1 MLMLFFNSDKFN
13 KISAEQHQKRS
24 SIFDDNLKTLK
35 TPFITV
41 KFFSVLLIFLA
52 ISVSLK
58 SQVNY
63 DHFIRL
69 GQMEMQKSRY
79 LEAINNFNT
88 AIYSKK
94 EGFEA
99 YFLRGI
105 AKFSLGDFQGA
116 INDFSKTIALHPLY
130 VRAYHYRGISR
141 DRMYD
146 YALAIS
152 DFDKALKIDPFNAEL
167 FLARG
172 DTKLHLN
179 DYQGAVEDYTSAI
192 DLDHELAAAW
202 LNRGVSYH
210 LLNEHEKALSDLNQA
225 IQLDYFNVQAWAK
238 RGIVRYE
245 IDSLDQAIAD
255 FNHAIS
261 LDDENPLVYFQRG
274 LTYLKLNDT
283 VAALKDYDKVID
295 LEPDNALT
303 FYNRALIKSMQEN
316 YEEALEDYTAAAQ
329 INPLNVYAYFNRGI
343 VNAELEHLDNAEADF
358 TRCIEIFPDF
368 VGAYVNRSVV
378 RQQKGDRFGSV
389 QDHDI
394 AMNII
399 EELNSDKKDYETIYR
414 RYQDSIYFNKII
426 EFEADFVS
434 GNVKKGRIQF
444 QRITIEPKP
453 NFFLVYAIKSS
464 SPVDKENAKNEY
476 YDENIAKFNANNRFG
491 IKLVFTTREGPVS
504 NETTI
509 SELQRID
516 SAILIAGDTAG
527 AYFMK
532 GVVNSMLQNYS
543 IAINAYNKALKHD
556 PYISYAYLNRGTTQ
570 YELDEFIFNEQEYT
584 SAITISRSGY
594 NEPRKE
600 IEEPDYHSTMDDYS
614 KVIRQN
620 PDLPFVYYNR
630 ANVQLR
636 LKEYHRAIDNYSRA
650 IELEPDMAEAYYNRA
665 LTLLFLEENELACKD
680 LSIAGELGI
689 TDAYNVIKRYCHK

>member
-1 MLMLFFNSDKFN
+1 LISDKFK
-13 KISAEQHQKRS
+13 KIRSEKHQKRN
-24 SIFDDNLKTLK
+24 SIFEVNLNNLKITRTAIQLLTLLLL
-35 TPFITV
+35 FMTV
-41 KFFSVLLIFLA
+41 STA
-52 ISVSLK
+52 LK

-63 DHFIRL
+63 DHFIQL
-69 GQMEMQKSRY
+69 GQMELQKSNY

-116 INDFSKTIALHPLY
+116 INDFSKTISLHPLY

-152 DFDKALKIDPFNAEL
+152 DFDKALKIDPFNPEL

-179 DYQGAVEDYTSAI
+179 DYRGAAEDYTAAI
-192 DLDHELAAAW
+192 DLDHELAAAF
-202 LNRGVSYH
+202 LNRGVAYH
-210 LLNEHEKALSDLNQA
+210 LLEEHEKALPDLNQA

-238 RGIVRYE
+238 RGIIFYE
-245 IDSLDQAIAD
+245 MDSLDQAIAD
-255 FNHAIS
+255 FDHAIS

-274 LTYLKLNDT
+274 LAFLKSGDT
-283 VAALKDYDKVID
+283 VAALQDYDQVIA

-316 YEEALEDYTAAAQ
+316 YEEALEDYTAVTQ

-343 VNAELEHLDNAEADF
+343 VYAELENLDSAEADF

-378 RQQKGDRFGSV
+378 RQQKGNRFGAV
-389 QDHDI
+389 QDHDL

-399 EELNSDKKDYETIYR
+399 EELNSDNQDYETIYR

-426 EFEADFVS
+426 EFEADFIS
-434 GNVKKGRIQF
+434 GNIKKGRIQF

-464 SPVDKENAKNEY
+464 ETNDKAHKKNEY

-491 IKLVFTTREGPVS
+491 IRLVFTTRAWPIS

-509 SELQRID
+509 NELQRID

-543 IAINAYNKALKHD
+543 IAINAYDKALKHD

-570 YELDEFIFNEQEYT
+570 YELDEFMYNEQEYVST
-584 SAITISRSGY
+584 ITISRSGQD
-594 NEPRKE
+594 NTRKE
-600 IEEPDYHSTMDDYS
+600 LEEPDYQSTLDDYNS
-614 KVIRQN
+614 VIRQN

-630 ANVQLR
+630 ANVKLS
-636 LKEYHRAIDNYSRA
+636 LKEYHRAIDDYSRA
-650 IELEPDMAEAYYNRA
+650 IELEPEMAEAYYNRA
-665 LTLLFLEENELACKD
+665 LTLLYLEENELACKD
-680 LSIAGELGI
+680 LSVAGELGI
-689 TDAYNVIKRYCHK
+689 TEAYNVIKRYCHK